1 MCNAQPATSAPTS
14 SSRGRSSKATSLGG
28 GKVRKG
34 HGIHGTKKP
43 SNGSTDER
51 VSRERSRSRVRKE
64 KVQYDTPFDDKGRCH
79 YHKNVQLATKKMSGG
94 WKVMH
99 AMCPKCMED
108 ANDDDKSHKSSK
120 SNKSSRSSSE
130 KKAEQQQEEEKPK
143 RDAAGQFDKNGCCV
157 LHPHI
162 QVAKKK
168 VLGGW
173 KVVRTCPSCEGK
185 DVGLDDDDFSVCSGK
200 SERSAKSTRSNKS
213 SSHKKGKRGEAVQS
227 GKYGALPFDGE
238 GYCCQHPSV
247 RIAKKKAMGGWK
259 VSHHDSIMNLFFVCF
274 SSSFQT
280 KILICYAL

>member
-1 MCNAQPATSAPTS
+1 
-14 SSRGRSSKATSLGG
+14 
-28 GKVRKG
+28 
-34 HGIHGTKKP
+34 
-43 SNGSTDER
+43 
-51 VSRERSRSRVRKE
+51 
-64 KVQYDTPFDDKGRCH
+64 
-79 YHKNVQLATKKMSGG
+79 MSGG

-130 KKAEQQQEEEKPK
+130 KKAEQQQQQQQEEKPK
-143 RDAAGQFDKNGCCV
+143 RDAAGEFDKNGCCV

-259 VSHHDSIMNLFFVCF
+259 VSHHDSIMTLFFVC
-274 SSSFQT
+274 SLCPSKQT
-280 KILICYAL
+280 F